1 LVIETERKLLY
12 WVQYSYKIKDLLN
25 SGINHGSCKVFAK
38 DKDDIEFIL
47 AKRYNYIN
55 VVSIDKVER
64 LVGEC

>member
-1 LVIETERKLLY
+1 
-12 WVQYSYKIKDLLN
+12 VQYSYKIKDLLN